1 MTNEMMRK
9 AKECKSA
16 EELLALARENN
27 YPMSEEEAERLF
39 GIRQTEGEL
48 ADTELD
54 NVSGGGCSTAV
65 GEKKYIVV
73 TAGCGCFT
81 GQYEAAVKYA
91 FMGKENIPMEVEAA
105 DNEYLRRIWA
115 QYCGYNSCGS
125 CKKLAFKGGLGYCS
139 VSGN

>member
-1 MTNEMMRK
+1 MEMNWMNVAREVK
-9 AKECKSA
+9 NVD
-16 EELLALARENN
+16 ELLALAKEHN
-27 YPMSEEEAERLF
+27 YPLSTEEAETLLH
-39 GIRQTEGEL
+39 ILNTKGEL

-54 NVSGGGCSTAV
+54 NVTGGGCSTAV
-65 GEKKYIVV
+65 GGKKYIVV

-81 GQYEAAVKYA
+81 GQYDAAVKYE

-125 CKKLAFKGGLGYCS
+125 CKKLAFKDGLGYCS
-139 VSGN
+139 VSCT